1 MAVVKN
7 IIGGAIDFVA
17 DAVGGAFSIVAGI
30 AGEIIGSLLDIPD
43 VDSQAKDDQTLSVS
57 SSPKSRMLVGESV
70 VSGDIIKYYPGV
82 ENEIPHHY
90 FYVNLATHPC
100 ESVELYQMEG
110 ETFLPLTGN
119 G

>member
-57 SSPKSRMLVGESV
+57 ALVTKQGHRLALCLRCQMLT
-70 VSGDIIKYYPGV
+70 I
-82 ENEIPHHY
+82 H
-90 FYVNLATHPC
+90 L
-100 ESVELYQMEG
+100 
-110 ETFLPLTGN
+110 
-119 G
+119 